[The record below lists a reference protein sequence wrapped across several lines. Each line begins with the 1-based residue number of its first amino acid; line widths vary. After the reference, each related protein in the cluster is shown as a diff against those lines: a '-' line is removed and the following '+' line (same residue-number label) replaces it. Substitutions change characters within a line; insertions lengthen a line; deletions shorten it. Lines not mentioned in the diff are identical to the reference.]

1 MPGSQRTHQKG
12 WPDMTTPDPMEG
24 AVPPPRPVPFHLP
37 WPQLRVACPPVIGD
51 DLLSHYPG
59 VANAL
64 AERDRRTEAA
74 SGLEAQGTAM
84 TAYPISR
91 LSPEVSAFIDVDPEC
106 GCWVWWHTNCEGYG
120 YAPAA
125 IRHGN
130 PEWKA
135 HRFIYTELVGPI
147 PSGFTLDHVRARGCL
162 FRACCW
168 PTHLEPVT
176 HAENSRRGRSTA
188 AADSTRPHWQPGC
201 ARFELRG
208 SAWLL
213 STSGQASGSR
223 SFTTCSA
230 APREERYERGLVAL
244 RAHCAHGNAASFRPL
259 WPVCEFPARWP
270 AFPYDRG
277 HDAAKLVQREKHC

>member
-1 MPGSQRTHQKG
+1 
-12 WPDMTTPDPMEG
+12 MTTPDPMEG

-176 HAENSRRGRSTA
+176 HAENSRRGAVDRRSGLYEATLA
-188 AADSTRPHWQPGC
+188 ARVRS
-201 ARFELRG
+201 LRVEGLSVAAIHQRTGIGFKIIHNVFG
-208 SAWLL
+208 SAE
-213 STSGQASGSR
+213 GGAI
-223 SFTTCSA
+223 
-230 APREERYERGLVAL
+230 
-244 RAHCAHGNAASFRPL
+244 
-259 WPVCEFPARWP
+259 
-270 AFPYDRG
+270 
-277 HDAAKLVQREKHC
+277 